1 MIFLFNLDMN
11 RQIPLEEQL
20 KMYLMDTFDRAFGY
34 PHHHPWT
41 INDLKCRLES
51 ILELL
56 IPIEPKLDTINAIFE
71 ELISVSDSLPTPPI
85 TANDAQRDAFENA
98 SKAFCQAK
106 KHFLENEQNHCEW
119 SDGRC
124 TWVHSPHSSINECR
138 NDDVLTYYS
147 IRGKTT
153 TSYSVIITCL
163 ASCSEEGRVM
173 TLSISSNVNGKTI
186 RIPIG
191 QYSIAK
197 DYATNA
203 QANFRTELKNLI
215 LAIYKERKPIQH

>member
-1 MIFLFNLDMN
+1 MN

-20 KMYLMDTFDRAFGY
+20 KRYLMDTFDRAFGY

-51 ILELL
+51 ILQLL
-56 IPIEPKLDTINAIFE
+56 TPIEPKLNTIDAIFQ
-71 ELISVSDSLPTPPI
+71 ELILMSGSLTTPPI
-85 TANDAQRDAFENA
+85 TVNDAQRNAFEKA

-106 KHFLENEQNHCEW
+106 KHFLENRQNQYEW
-119 SDGRC
+119 SDGHC

-147 IRGKTT
+147 FRGRTT
-153 TSYSVIITCL
+153 TPYSVIVTCL
-163 ASCSEEGRVM
+163 ASCSEEGCVI

-186 RIPIG
+186 QMPIG
-191 QYSIAK
+191 QYSTAQ
-197 DYATNA
+197 DYVTNV
-203 QANFRTELKNLI
+203 QENFITELTNML
-215 LAIYKERKPIQH
+215 LAIYKERKPI